1 MSEIRIPIEAGPTKG
16 KKTNKAYALYL
27 DKTKGVLVV
36 TINGVDYDLETMARL
51 VTSISAGS
59 TNSQYPSAKLL
70 YDQLALKVTGTPGV
84 KVHRTLLTQTST
96 NAPSAVVLENSLGG
110 TVVWTRDSA
119 GTYFGTLAGAFPE
132 NKCFFLSQLN
142 DPAAGTISVSR
153 VSDNVIAVQ
162 SVTPAATPLKADG
175 LLNLASIQVLV
186 YP

>member
-1 MSEIRIPIEAGPTKG
+1 MSELRIPIGTGPTKG
-16 KKTNKAYALYL
+16 KATNKNAEIYL
-27 DKTKGVLVV
+27 DKTKGRMTVV
-36 TINGVDYDLETMARL
+36 INGTSYDLETITNL
-51 VTSISAGS
+51 VTAISGSS
-59 TNSQYPSAKLL
+59 TNAQYPSAKLL

-84 KVHRTLLTQTST
+84 KVHRTLLTQSST
-96 NAPSAVVLENSLGG
+96 NAPSAVVLENSLGE
-110 TVVWTRDSA
+110 TVAWTRDSE

-142 DPAAGTISVSR
+142 DPASGTISVSR